1 MPFRLVM
8 RIGVRSS
15 QIVVSSEIKAV
26 QVRDTPATVTVPLPA
41 SIDWIRPMTVYL
53 PESPGDL
60 PMGI

>member
-1 MPFRLVM
+1 M